1 MIASQMVSRALLFA
15 FSTTA
20 TFGFAPTALVRKGIV
35 HSITTTRRFVSS
47 VSADTPALLP
57 DFASQQEY
65 LDFLQD
71 VSGLP
76 KGFATGSADG
86 TFVSVEAPSMG
97 DLKIRGTI
105 ISLTDGP
112 SDNWAAVF
120 TTNKVSTDLR
130 LILAPLPSSKLKWI
144 SVYSGDSRSRHTRT

>member
-1 MIASQMVSRALLFA
+1 MIASQIVSRALLFA
-15 FSTTA
+15 FSATTTSA
-20 TFGFAPTALVRKGIV
+20 FAPTTLARKGMV
-35 HSITTTRRFVSS
+35 HFITTTSRFVSAT
-47 VSADTPALLP
+47 SADTPALLP

-65 LDFLQD
+65 LDYLQE

-112 SDNWAAVF
+112 TDNWAAVF
-120 TTNKVSTDLR
+120 TTNKVSADLC
-130 LILAPLPSSKLKWI
+130 LCLAPLRFAKCSNFKI
-144 SVYSGDSRSRHTRT
+144 V